1 MNKIFRKYKS
11 QLFAAFIVLLLSV
24 CLSLG
29 QFFSKQTVKE
39 HSVSEMIPEGF
50 VLLPIEISNG
60 EDLINLIGSHGVV
73 DLYSWS
79 LETGHPGEQV
89 AKALKILIPFP
100 GDSRF
105 VAVAPET
112 QVRHFFEHTGPF
124 YAVLQNPHKKGS
136 QIHKKKIKRT
146 ITVIG
151 EMGEEE

>member
-1 MNKIFRKYKS
+1 MNEIFKRYKS

-73 DLYSWS
+73 DLYSLS

-89 AKALKILIPFP
+89 AKALKVLIPFP